1 MASMFKRDCVEL
13 ELLNDIDEVLMV
25 EEGIWGGICQVSHQY
40 SKANNKYMKDF
51 DQNKESASIQCFD
64 AYSLY
69 GWTMSQSL
77 PVSDFKWLKNK
88 SKFTSDFILNYDVYS
103 DVGYIFETTI
113 RYPEK
118 LHSEHKDLPF
128 LTQREKVNKFQKLIC
143 NVR

>member
-1 MASMFKRDCVEL
+1 
-13 ELLNDIDEVLMV
+13 
-25 EEGIWGGICQVSHQY
+25 
-40 SKANNKYMKDF
+40 MKDF
-51 DQNKESASIQCFD
+51 DQNKESAYIQCFD

-77 PVSDFKWLKNK
+77 PVSGFKWFKNK

-128 LTQREKVNKFQKLIC
+128 LTQREKVNKFQKLVC